1 MDELDNS
8 NESEVTQ
15 EESQPIETRDIIERE
30 LDKVEQQTE
39 VAQETQQTQETKE
52 AKNQWQ
58 RCHSGNKRIQAPV
71 QLFHPSLGGLR
82 AYRSPSSQRNVGHAV
97 T

>member
-15 EESQPIETRDIIERE
+15 EENQPIETRDIIERE

-39 VAQETQQTQETKE
+39 VAQETQQDRKSTRL
-52 AKNQWQ
+52 N
-58 RCHSGNKRIQAPV
+58 
-71 QLFHPSLGGLR
+71 
-82 AYRSPSSQRNVGHAV
+82 SSH
-97 T
+97 

>member
-30 LDKVEQQTE
+30 LDKVEQQLE
-39 VAQETQQTQETKE
+39 VLEKRGFLEPEAQKI
-52 AKNQWQ
+52 K
-58 RCHSGNKRIQAPV
+58 S
-71 QLFHPSLGGLR
+71 QLKLSKVGSNDIAALKQKAIDHPEEIGR
-82 AYRSPSSQRNVGHAV
+82 AHV
-97 T
+97 

>member
-15 EESQPIETRDIIERE
+15 EESQPTETRDIIERE

-39 VAQETQQTQETKE
+39 VA
-52 AKNQWQ
+52 
-58 RCHSGNKRIQAPV
+58 
-71 QLFHPSLGGLR
+71 
-82 AYRSPSSQRNVGHAV
+82 RSEEHTSELQSH
-97 T
+97 